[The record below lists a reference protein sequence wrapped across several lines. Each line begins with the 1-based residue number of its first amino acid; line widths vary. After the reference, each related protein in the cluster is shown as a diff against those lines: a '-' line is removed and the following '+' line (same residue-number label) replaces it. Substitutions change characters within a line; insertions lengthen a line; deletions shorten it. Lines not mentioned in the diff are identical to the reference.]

1 MRQVVVNR
9 AILFAALLSILI
21 VREADGYYE
30 NGNKLTEACN
40 ANATENAA
48 AAFQEGLCFGYA
60 LGVLDTLVDQTK
72 AFCVPQGPQ
81 GVKLQQ
87 VVDLV
92 RLYLRTHP
100 ELRHLPAAALV
111 VAALKEKFPCN

>member
-48 AAFQEGLCFGYA
+48 ARSRKDYA
-60 LGVLDTLVDQTK
+60 SATLSV
-72 AFCVPQGPQ
+72 F
-81 GVKLQQ
+81 
-87 VVDLV
+87 
-92 RLYLRTHP
+92 
-100 ELRHLPAAALV
+100 
-111 VAALKEKFPCN
+111 